1 MGETWLPEDLVVIV
15 IFFILPI
22 NLGAP
27 TTQPLTQ
34 SLGTNPVIQEEEVQ
48 GKSESSI
55 PTQSPNV
62 ALTSAGGQ
70 YCHGD
75 TWQG

>member
-1 MGETWLPEDLVVIV
+1 MGETWLPEDLVIV
-15 IFFILPI
+15 IFFTLPI

-34 SLGTNPVIQEEEVQ
+34 SLGTNPVIREEEVQ
-48 GKSESSI
+48 WKSESSI